1 MQLILAIDSDRRQ
14 ADQLASLVRSRLT
27 VDLVQATSAGEGLQ
41 ALQDRVPDLILT
53 SPLLSPFDDGVLDE
67 YLRDLGAAAAHVQT
81 LRIPV
86 LSAAPKKA
94 SAKRL
99 FSLGRKKPTASS
111 TPEGCDP
118 TLFADEI
125 ALYLTRAAEERQAL
139 SVRVASAEDARAQDA
154 LDSIEPLLATFETS
168 VAEPVEVPEPMYPS
182 APVTYTSEAEYTPE
196 INDTPEPVYSSEA
209 TYTSEPAYTS
219 EPETFSPA
227 PEIYSSERVTYSSAP
242 PLAYSEPAPEPI
254 VEALLVAEEPPAFE
268 EPPVFEEPLVVAA
281 PRVLEERLIVEERLV
296 VEDTFVLESQPEP
309 VSELVTPPAC
319 AFEAID
325 PVDALPIE
333 RPQEPEPV
341 VAVIEAAPVV
351 IEPLVEADY
360 VPEPP
365 AKAKRPT
372 ASFEAALAAIR
383 AAWAKPNVDAAI
395 VPEPAATPAPPAT
408 ERPAESAHGADV
420 TVEAIPMPAPAMA
433 AAPVTK
439 APAVPPVEVD
449 LTGEIDALETTISG
463 ENSPAV
469 ADEPSAEAPQ
479 APATPIRR
487 RTEKNKKRPEK
498 ARGRKLRGADGR
510 PVQDEWG
517 MFDPNQCGFSAL
529 VNKLD
534 EVTEPD
540 QAPPRVGTTVRVI
553 SFG

>member
-1 MQLILAIDSDRRQ
+1 MQLILAIDSDRRR

-86 LSAAPKKA
+86 LSVAPKKA

-139 SVRVASAEDARAQDA
+139 SARVASAEGARAQEA
-154 LDSIEPLLATFETS
+154 VDSIEPLLSTVEPS
-168 VAEPVEVPEPMYPS
+168 VAEPVDVPEPMYQS
-182 APVTYTSEAEYTPE
+182 APVTSASEAEH
-196 INDTPEPVYSSEA
+196 
-209 TYTSEPAYTS
+209 TS
-219 EPETFSPA
+219 
-227 PEIYSSERVTYSSAP
+227 EIYSSERVTYSSAP

-254 VEALLVAEEPPAFE
+254 VEERLVAEEPLA
-268 EPPVFEEPLVVAA
+268 FEEPLVVAA
-281 PRVLEERLIVEERLV
+281 PLVLEERLIVE
-296 VEDTFVLESQPEP
+296 DTFVVEKRPEP
-309 VSELVTPPAC
+309 VSELATPPAY

-333 RPQEPEPV
+333 MPQEPEPV

-351 IEPLVEADY
+351 IEPLVVEADH
-360 VPEPP
+360 VPEPA

-383 AAWAKPNVDAAI
+383 AAWAKPGVDAAI
-395 VPEPAATPAPPAT
+395 VPEPAAKSAAPAT
-408 ERPAESAHGADV
+408 ESPAVVSAKGADV
-420 TVEAIPMPAPAMA
+420 TGEAISMPAPAMA
-433 AAPVTK
+433 AAPATK
-439 APAVPPVEVD
+439 APTAPAVEVD
-449 LTGEIDALETTISG
+449 LTGEIDALESTIGG
-463 ENSPAV
+463 ENPPAI
-469 ADEPSAEAPQ
+469 ADEPSAEEPQ
-479 APATPIRR
+479 APATAIRG

-498 ARGRKLRGADGR
+498 GRGRKLRGADGR

-540 QAPPRVGTTVRVI
+540 EAPPRAGTTVRVI